1 MSLPPTNNTPTNQ
14 PDSEQAEQPK
24 KAGNALPI
32 SLPKPPAWL
41 VGESRFTDSAPPEPP
56 TPLEVAATANT
67 ATNAPVN
74 TAANAP
80 APLPVPLP
88 IGPPPN
94 RPAPVVP
101 PLPAPALKPVS
112 TPTEPPLAAPT
123 MPEVVPIK
131 SSVAAPTDEP
141 DSEADEDEAAE
152 FESALDPFATSR
164 LVIDPAFVYVVL
176 VIVTAVGLSTL
187 ASDTR
192 YVVVWSGLS
201 LVGLAGLVLDKLP
214 ILRPSGRDLLLGI
227 TYGLVIGLPMF
238 AVGNAQLRRLSFSIF
253 GEPPL
258 VPQSLVFLMVIFALP
273 MAESLFFRGVFQ
285 NARGVM
291 VTAVAA
297 SLWGLVLYAPN
308 LNITAYPLVVVL
320 LGAGFFAINFLY
332 SYLAGR
338 AGLFSAWACQIT
350 VSLLLFF
357 APRVF

>member
-1 MSLPPTNNTPTNQ
+1 MSLPPTHNTPTNQ

-24 KAGNALPI
+24 KASSALPI

-41 VGESRFTDSAPPEPP
+41 VGERRFADSAPPEPP
-56 TPLEVAATANT
+56 APVEVAATANT
-67 ATNAPVN
+67 AAN
-74 TAANAP
+74 TATNAP

-94 RPAPVVP
+94 RPAPTPVITP
-101 PLPAPALKPVS
+101 IAAPAA
-112 TPTEPPLAAPT
+112 PPPA
-123 MPEVVPIK
+123 EVVPELAPSTASK
-131 SSVAAPTDEP
+131 PVVATPLAQPEADDEP
-141 DSEADEDEAAE
+141 DSETDDDEATE
-152 FESALDPFATSR
+152 FEGALDPFAANR
-164 LVIDPAFVYVVL
+164 LLIDPAFVYVVL
-176 VIVTAVGLSTL
+176 MIVTAVGLSTL

-192 YVVVWSGLS
+192 YVVVWAGLS